1 MSRAKVHHPLPLLS
15 PNSRNLPSLTD
26 VTVSLNGLESQ
37 FIKMERNLI
46 AMPGE
51 ISPNVVLR
59 VKKLIFRRGFEN
71 CLPCAR
77 GGPIFPGQFWSLKI
91 KVVLQR
97 CFYECIEGRDDVIS
111 IKIEVLFLQSF
122 FRNIFWKVCAKGKA
136 ISKYG
141 ELYVT
146 LLKFPIYG

>member
-1 MSRAKVHHPLPLLS
+1 MLGATTSLPPGRGMSSIRCYALKCTTPSPPSFTKFSKSPLVNRCDRFFKWPREPIHQNRAKFNRDARGDFPECCS
-15 PNSRNLPSLTD
+15 P
-26 VTVSLNGLESQ
+26 SQ
-37 FIKMERNLI
+37 KTY
-46 AMPGE
+46 
-51 ISPNVVLR
+51 ISPRIWEL
-59 VKKLIFRRGFEN
+59 FAM
-71 CLPCAR
+71 CA
-77 GGPIFPGQFWSLKI
+77 
-91 KVVLQR
+91 
-97 CFYECIEGRDDVIS
+97 CIEGRDDVIS